1 MPTYIG
7 LLNWTDQG
15 VRGFKET
22 VNRYRAA
29 KEAFEAQGV
38 RFRDVYWTMGETDI
52 VAILDAD
59 DEAAL
64 AAVTLQL
71 GAQGNLRTR
80 MMRAFS
86 EQEMEGIVGK
96 AG

>member
-15 VRGFKET
+15 IRGFKET
-22 VNRYRAA
+22 VSRYQQA
-29 KEAFEAQGV
+29 KAAFEAQGV
-38 RFRDVYWTMGETDI
+38 RFRDVYWTMGDTDI
-52 VAILDAD
+52 VAVLDAD
-59 DEAAL
+59 DEEAL
-64 AAVTLQL
+64 ASATLQL
-71 GAQGNLRTR
+71 GSQGNIRTR

-86 EQEMEGIVGK
+86 EQEMEGIVSR

>member
-15 VRGFKET
+15 IRGFKET
-22 VNRYRAA
+22 VSRYQQA
-29 KEAFEAQGV
+29 KAAFEAQGR
-38 RFRDVYWTMGETDI
+38 RFRDVYSTMGDTDLRRGPRRRRRGG
-52 VAILDAD
+52 AGGGDA
-59 DEAAL
+59 
-64 AAVTLQL
+64 QL
-71 GAQGNLRTR
+71 GAQGNIRTR

-86 EQEMEGIVGK
+86 EQEMEGIIGK

>member
-22 VNRYRAA
+22 VNRYRQA
-29 KEAFEAQGV
+29 KQAFEAQGV

-52 VAILDAD
+52 VAVLEAD

-64 AAVTLQL
+64 AAATLQL
-71 GAQGNLRTR
+71 GAQGNIRTR

-86 EQEMEGIVGK
+86 EQEMEGVIGK